1 METLRQFRKSKTSRF
16 ALDLLIVIII
26 LAIFADFIAPY
37 NFSEQHLDNTFSS
50 PNLKNLMG
58 TDNFGRDIFSR
69 IIYGAR
75 ISLEIG
81 FISVVIAG
89 IIGTI
94 IGAFAGYFGGT
105 FDRAI
110 MRVMDIVLSIPS
122 LVLAIAIAASLG
134 NGMRNL
140 IIAVSLSSVP
150 RYARIVRSTVMSLKE
165 KEFVESARVS
175 GASHMR
181 ILFVHI
187 LPNCIAPIIVE
198 ATIGVGTSILSAA
211 SLSFI
216 GMGIVPP
223 NPEWGAMLSESRMYF
238 RDYPFMSIFPGLS
251 IAITILLLN
260 IVGDG
265 LRDAL
270 DPKLR
275 RSR

>member
-1 METLRQFRKSKTSRF
+1 METLKQFRKSRVSRI
-16 ALDLLIVIII
+16 AMDLLIVIIF
-26 LAIFADFIAPY
+26 LAIFADYVAPY
-37 NFSEQHLDNTFSS
+37 TFSEQHPEAAFTS
-50 PNLKNLMG
+50 PNIKNLMG

-69 IIYGAR
+69 IIFGAR
-75 ISLEIG
+75 ISLKIG
-81 FISVVIAG
+81 FISVIIAG
-89 IIGTI
+89 AIGTL
-94 IGAFAGYFGGT
+94 IGAFAGYFGNT
-105 FDRAI
+105 FDRI
-110 MRVMDIVLSIPS
+110 VMRIMDIVLSIPS

-134 NGMRNL
+134 NGMKNL

-165 KEFVESARVS
+165 KEFIESARVS

-216 GMGIVPP
+216 GMGVLPP
-223 NPEWGAMLSESRMYF
+223 NPEWGSMLSESRMYF
-238 RDYPFMSIFPGLS
+238 RDYPYMSMFPGLA

-265 LRDAL
+265 LRDAM

-275 RSR
+275 RTK